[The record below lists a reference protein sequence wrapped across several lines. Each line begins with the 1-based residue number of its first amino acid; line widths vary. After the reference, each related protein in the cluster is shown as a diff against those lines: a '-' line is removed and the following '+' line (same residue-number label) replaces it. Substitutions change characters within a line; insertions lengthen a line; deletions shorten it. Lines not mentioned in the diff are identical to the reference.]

1 MATSTRESTR
11 ESATDKVFDFF
22 LERQTA
28 LFQAIRASADRT
40 NRFNHSLIEGARQS
54 SQEWNEVGRRWL
66 DKPTDI
72 IGLWE
77 GASEAWGNARQRN
90 LALVR
95 EWIEDRVEVQRENT
109 EAIRRGIGDVREVVE
124 RAQANAPEFL
134 RRGLLNRQAGNGAE
148 ERTATAEA

>member
-1 MATSTRESTR
+1 MATSTRETAR
-11 ESATDKVFDFF
+11 ETATDRVFDFF

-28 LFQAIRASADRT
+28 LFEAIRASTDRT

-54 SQEWNEVGRRWL
+54 SQDWVELGRRWL
-66 DKPTDI
+66 DRPTDI

-77 GASEAWGNARQRN
+77 GASEAIGNAQQRN

-95 EWIEDRVEVQRENT
+95 EWIEDRVEVSRENT

-134 RRGLLNRQAGNGAE
+134 RRRLGRGDNGAE
-148 ERTATAEA
+148 ERAATLEA

>member
-77 GASEAWGNARQRN
+77 GASEAWGNAQQRN
-90 LALVR
+90 LSLLR

-134 RRGLLNRQAGNGAE
+134 KRGWRRTDNGAE
-148 ERTATAEA
+148 ERAATAEA

>member
-11 ESATDKVFDFF
+11 ETATERVFDFL
-22 LERQTA
+22 LERQTS

-54 SQEWNEVGRRWL
+54 SQEWSEVGKRWL
-66 DKPTDI
+66 DKPMDV

-77 GASEAWGNARQRN
+77 GASEAWGNAQQRN
-90 LALVR
+90 LSLLR

-134 RRGLLNRQAGNGAE
+134 KRGWRRADNGAE
-148 ERTATAEA
+148 ERVTTAEA

>member
-1 MATSTRESTR
+1 MPTPTREPSAR
-11 ESATDKVFDFF
+11 ETATDRVFDFF

-28 LFQAIRASADRT
+28 LFNAIRASTDRT

-54 SQEWNEVGRRWL
+54 SQDWVELGRRWL
-66 DKPTDI
+66 DRPTDI

-77 GASEAWGNARQRN
+77 GASEAIGNAQQRN

-95 EWIEDRVEVQRENT
+95 EWIEDRVEVQREST

-134 RRGLLNRQAGNGAE
+134 RRGLRRGDNGAE
-148 ERTATAEA
+148 ERVPTAEA

>member
-1 MATSTRESTR
+1 MATSTRES
-11 ESATDKVFDFF
+11 ATDRVFDFF

-28 LFQAIRASADRT
+28 LFEAIRASAGRY

-66 DKPTDI
+66 DKPTDF

-134 RRGLLNRQAGNGAE
+134 RRGWLTRQTDNGSE
-148 ERTATAEA
+148 ERAATAEA

>member
-11 ESATDKVFDFF
+11 ESATDKVFDYF

-28 LFQAIRASADRT
+28 LFEAIRASADRT
-40 NRFNHSLIEGARQS
+40 NRFNHSLIEGVRQS
-54 SQEWNEVGRRWL
+54 SQEWIEVNRRWL
-66 DKPTDI
+66 EKPTDL

-77 GASEAWGNARQRN
+77 GSSEALGNAQQRN

-95 EWIEDRVEVQRENT
+95 EWIEDRVEVQRESS
-109 EAIRRGIGDVREVVE
+109 EAIRRGIGEVREVVE

-134 RRGLLNRQAGNGAE
+134 RRGWRRAENGAE
-148 ERTATAEA
+148 ERVTTAEA